1 MLLHDNTVSEAAMT
15 QRPAE
20 APLARPAP
28 SPRLLKVRKLIEREH
43 AAPLTAG
50 RMARHVGMRVSDL
63 NNQFLASYGITPD
76 VFLVDCRM
84 RAATLLL
91 QRKISEVNVALLV
104 GYSSHRRYLIERR
117 SWQRRQ
123 LLLAG
128 EAAYQSAITAD

>member
-1 MLLHDNTVSEAAMT
+1 
-15 QRPAE
+15 
-20 APLARPAP
+20 
-28 SPRLLKVRKLIEREH
+28 
-43 AAPLTAG
+43 
-50 RMARHVGMRVSDL
+50 
-63 NNQFLASYGITPD
+63 
-76 VFLVDCRM
+76 M

-128 EAAYQSAITAD
+128 EAAYQAAASTD

>member
-63 NNQFLASYGITPD
+63 NNQFLASYGASRPMY
-76 VFLVDCRM
+76 FWWS
-84 RAATLLL
+84 AAC
-91 QRKISEVNVALLV
+91 AP
-104 GYSSHRRYLIERR
+104 RRCCCNAR
-117 SWQRRQ
+117 SVK
-123 LLLAG
+123 
-128 EAAYQSAITAD
+128 